1 MQCLILE
8 KVLKVTHDLNCGGRL
23 ALIAGSMLH
32 LYSCFGIIPTTSLSP
47 AVRSQVCKYQWLNN
61 NFPPSCHL
69 YQNFLFN
76 NISNEVYSH
85 TLFLCGTKWSE
96 YICIDG
102 VLCCACIHCF
112 DFLVEQRMSFTLETP
127 NVKFQD
133 ISITKLIVWC
143 LSMVL
148 GTWN

>member
-1 MQCLILE
+1 MSYSWKSLE
-8 KVLKVTHDLNCGGRL
+8 GYPWSQLWWQAGLDCRFHVTSLF
-23 ALIAGSMLH
+23 MLWDH
-32 LYSCFGIIPTTSLSP
+32 TYNILSP

-85 TLFLCGTKWSE
+85 TLFLCGTKWCE